1 MGFHKRIAS
10 YIYHHSHETVSSP
23 SKIPSCC
30 LSWST
35 PISGKHRSVFHP
47 YGFAFSM
54 MLGKWIHAICSFG
67 ESGSFHLAK
76 YTRLTVGVII
86 HCYPYLLCCSDSA
99 VLAVESPFKLA
110 PVIFGYVIMFPA
122 LLYLLAPQTSPG
134 LSVLS
139 LSQSWN
145 PSLFL

>member
-1 MGFHKRIAS
+1 
-10 YIYHHSHETVSSP
+10 
-23 SKIPSCC
+23 
-30 LSWST
+30 
-35 PISGKHRSVFHP
+35 
-47 YGFAFSM
+47 M

-67 ESGSFHLAK
+67 ESGFFHLAK

-110 PVIFGYVIMFPA
+110 PVMFGYVIMFPA

-139 LSQSWN
+139 LSQS
-145 PSLFL
+145 